1 MNQIKA
7 TTLPNGLQLILAP
20 QDAARSMTLLV
31 LVKVGSRYES
41 AKLNGAAHFVE
52 HLMFKGTEKR
62 PNTQAISQ
70 ELDRYGAEY
79 NAYTGKDLTGYYIK
93 MDAKHTD
100 TAIDML
106 YDMLFYSKFD
116 KAEVDRERTVILEEI
131 NMYEDSPRDH
141 IADMLEETLFK
152 GSSLAWNIAGTR
164 KTVRAMK
171 ADELKS
177 FHDAY
182 YIPARMTVVLAGKV
196 DPKAVAMIKKTFG
209 KTMNP
214 KKRVDQPVACFKN
227 PKKLSVASTLLN
239 KKTEQV
245 QLSLGFLG
253 IPYGSKD
260 RLTANLL
267 ALIMG
272 GTMSSR
278 LFVEIRE
285 KRGLCYAIRSS
296 NESLED
302 TGVFTV
308 SAGLDKTRLE
318 EAVKSIYG
326 EFNKIIQE
334 PVAKEELNRAKEN
347 IRGRMML
354 AFEDT
359 ASRAEW
365 YGRQW
370 LQERKLDTPEQRLKQ
385 IDKITDKDILRVA
398 RQILN
403 PKRMVVAAIGPLT
416 NGAKFKKIIDW
427 K

>member
-7 TTLPNGLQLILAP
+7 TKLPNGLQLILAP
-20 QDAARSMTLLV
+20 QEAARSMTLLV
-31 LVKVGSRYES
+31 LVKVGSRYETL
-41 AKLNGAAHFVE
+41 KINGAAHFVE
-52 HLMFKGTEKR
+52 HMMFKGTTKR

-106 YDMLFYSKFD
+106 HDMLFHSKFD
-116 KAEVDRERTVILEEI
+116 KVEVERERTVILEEI

-141 IADMLEETLFK
+141 IADMLEEALFK
-152 GSSLAWNIAGTR
+152 GSTLSWNIAGTR
-164 KTVRAMK
+164 QTVRAMK
-171 ADELKS
+171 ASELKA

-182 YIPARMTVVLAGKV
+182 YIPARMTVVLAGNV
-196 DPKAVAMIKKTFG
+196 NPKAVATIKKTFG
-209 KTMNP
+209 KVVAP
-214 KKRVDQPVACFKN
+214 KKRLDQPVACFKK
-227 PKKLSVASTLLN
+227 PKKLTKPSTLLK

-260 RLTANLL
+260 RLAANVLS
-267 ALIMG
+267 LIMG

-278 LFVEIRE
+278 LFTEIRE
-285 KRGLCYAIRSS
+285 KRGLCYAIRASH
-296 NESLED
+296 ESLED

-318 EAVKSIYG
+318 EAVKAIYS

-334 PVAKEELNRAKEN
+334 PVSNDELTRAKEN

-370 LQERKLDTPEQRLKQ
+370 LQERKLETPEQRLKQ
-385 IDKITDKDILRVA
+385 IDQITNKDILKVA

-403 PKRMVVAAIGPLT
+403 PKMMVSAAIGPLV
-416 NGAKFKKIIDW
+416 NESKFKKIIDW